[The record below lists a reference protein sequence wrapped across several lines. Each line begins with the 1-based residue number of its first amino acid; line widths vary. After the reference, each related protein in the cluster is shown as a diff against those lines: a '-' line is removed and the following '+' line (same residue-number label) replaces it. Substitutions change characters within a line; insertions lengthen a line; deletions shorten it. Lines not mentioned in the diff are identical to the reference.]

1 MSDARRK
8 GDIDMAANI
17 NNLPRHY
24 YTLEEYFAL
33 ERAGKARYE
42 YWEGE
47 IVCMSG
53 GSRQHARICSNVHLA
68 IGQQLKGKDC
78 HAYTG
83 DLPIRTPT
91 LPPYRYPDV
100 SVACGKA
107 TFENINGIDALTNPA
122 LIVEVLSPATE
133 ALDRR
138 EKRAAYQSIP
148 SVMEY
153 VLIAQDAPHI
163 TRFVR
168 PSEGDVW
175 PRRDAGDPDAS
186 IELTSIQCR
195 LSLNDVY
202 EGVDFD

>member
-1 MSDARRK
+1 MSEARRK
-8 GDIDMAANI
+8 GDLDMAANI

-24 YTLEEYFAL
+24 YTMEEYFAL

-42 YWEGE
+42 YWDGE
-47 IVCMSG
+47 IICMSG

-68 IGQQLKGKDC
+68 IGQQLKGSGC

-100 SVACGKA
+100 SVACEKA
-107 TFENINGIDALTNPA
+107 AFENINGIDALTNPT

-133 ALDRR
+133 NLDRR

-153 VLIAQDAPHI
+153 LLIAQDAPHI
-163 TRFVR
+163 TRLVR

-175 PRRDAGDPDAS
+175 PRQDVGEPDAAIELVS
-186 IELTSIQCR
+186 IECR
-195 LSLNDVY
+195 LSLKDVY